1 MKIPAG
7 KKANF
12 AWDEMIGPKLLE
24 IEIESIH
31 AEYNLDTIKDYD
43 PIILNQGPGV
53 VVNKNEKY
61 VLKKGYLGR
70 KKPYD
75 EEYEEE

>member
-1 MKIPAG
+1 V
-7 KKANF
+7 NF

-24 IEIESIH
+24 IELENIR

-43 PIILNQGPGV
+43 PIVLNQGPGIILS
-53 VVNKNEKY
+53 KNEKF
-61 VLKKGYLGR
+61 VLKKGYLGI

-75 EEYEEE
+75 EEYEEK